1 MSIFLESGNPRLNS
15 LGNSE
20 KGQYSQEKQ
29 GRGLSFSPDT
39 SISKPLTY
47 LPSYKAATSVKK
59 KNQYYDIFKPI
70 KNQKLDFPNR
80 KLQYSVE
87 RRTEKSQYDK
97 TGKNWK
103 GGILDRSNNA
113 SPFRNEEEKQ
123 ETNKRTLFGFK
134 APPSSFNKEQQDT
147 PNEQEDTFRKHRP
160 SNSFDRRNDEK
171 TFTPKKTFPVTGNAP
186 YYLNSKLFSQTPS
199 ISQLNSKKMEQI
211 FDNSTQIKEQVALK
225 FPIKPTE
232 KTSPGPVSF
241 AQPKNIT
248 ETTITKTKEDP
259 IKTPE
264 KTSKFQEDSLVLKE
278 EEEGDI
284 KTNKTPEIKRRSI
297 TTTLDEKRD
306 KTYDMPLRP
315 ASILKSPS
323 EKKKSLQ
330 IDTLQASEK
339 EKQPE
344 PQKLSNIP
352 PNIEIPSRVTQKKE
366 ELPNFQEQ
374 EIQGSNINER
384 KGSSEK
390 NQERNDTEEPLSGLR
405 DSSKNQTEESKCPL
419 ESKDSGQSGAN
430 SKVFYKDAVLKESG
444 SFPVNSNSDRS
455 RSDRMLNSMDLR
467 LQQQQQEEYT
477 PVLPHSY
484 TSEIRK
490 EPKNFAGSSEKNLKD
505 DDGQVVGRNKSR
517 TVCSKDLFTKK
528 EDTVNDDGEIE
539 EIDPKSLE
547 KLMSTL
553 ESFNETFK
561 VFLNFKLKE
570 LRENRKKSSLS
581 RNPSSICS
589 TKRNRF
595 MRRRSRFSWIAFWRK
610 FSMCPGSRCIWRA
623 IWRAPYTSRKMA
635 RNWLKFDFFFIWN

>member
-15 LGNSE
+15 LGNNE
-20 KGQYSQEKQ
+20 KGSYSQEKQ
-29 GRGLSFSPDT
+29 SRGLSFSPDT

-70 KNQKLDFPNR
+70 KNQKLEFPNR

-87 RRTEKSQYDK
+87 RRTEKSQHEK
-97 TGKNWK
+97 NGKNWK
-103 GGILDRSNNA
+103 GGIDRSNNA

-123 ETNKRTLFGFK
+123 ETNKRVPFGFK
-134 APPSSFNKEQQDT
+134 APASSFKEQQDV

-171 TFTPKKTFPVTGNAP
+171 IFTPKRNFPVTGNAA

-199 ISQLNSKKMEQI
+199 ISQLNSKKMDKI

-241 AQPKNIT
+241 AQPKNVA
-248 ETTITKTKEDP
+248 ETAKIKEDP

-264 KTSKFQEDSLVLKE
+264 KASKFQEDPLVLKE

-284 KTNKTPEIKRRSI
+284 KTKKTPEIKRRSI
-297 TTTLDEKRD
+297 TPTVDEKRD
-306 KTYDMPLRP
+306 KTYDLPLRP

-339 EKQPE
+339 EKQPD
-344 PQKLSNIP
+344 PQKQSDIA
-352 PNIEIPSRVTQKKE
+352 PNMEVPSKVTQKNE
-366 ELPNFQEQ
+366 ESLANSQDEK
-374 EIQGSNINER
+374 IQGNGINER
-384 KGSSEK
+384 KGSGDK
-390 NQERNDTEEPLSGLR
+390 NPEQERIDTEEPLSGLR
-405 DSSKNQTEESKCPL
+405 DSSKNQTEESKYPL

-430 SKVFYKDAVLKESG
+430 SKVFYKDAALKESG

-467 LQQQQQEEYT
+467 LQQQQEEYT
-477 PVLPHSY
+477 PVLPHSH

-490 EPKNFAGSSEKNLKD
+490 EKNFAGSSEKNLKD
-505 DDGQVVGRNKSR
+505 NDDQVVGRNKSR
-517 TVCSKDLFTKK
+517 TVCSKNLFSKK
-528 EDTVNDDGEIE
+528 EETVNDDGEIE

-561 VFLNFKLKE
+561 VF
-570 LRENRKKSSLS
+570 
-581 RNPSSICS
+581 
-589 TKRNRF
+589 
-595 MRRRSRFSWIAFWRK
+595 
-610 FSMCPGSRCIWRA
+610 
-623 IWRAPYTSRKMA
+623 
-635 RNWLKFDFFFIWN
+635 